1 MENKSNISFSG
12 MIPENYEAYL
22 GPMLFEPY
30 ALYISAMI
38 KKMQPQSLLEIA
50 CGTGRLT
57 QYLPA
62 VAPGAAIVA
71 SDVSAAMIE
80 YSKTKYPDL
89 RVQWQVADGMN
100 LPFENDRFD
109 CVAEQ
114 YGIMFCKDK
123 PLALRETY
131 RVLQSGGVFIFS
143 AWDKLQNNPV
153 MHLCDLALPEFFPVD
168 TPQFFKIPYS
178 YFDVAVIESDLRNA
192 GFENIKIENVKLK
205 GAAIKAADVARGISM
220 GTPLYNA
227 IMYRAPHLLDDIR
240 KKFEETIR
248 ENLGDE
254 FETSLS
260 AFIITAN
267 KK

>member
-12 MIPENYEAYL
+12 KIPENYEAYL
-22 GPMLFEPY
+22 GSMLFEPY
-30 ALYISAMI
+30 AMYISAMI
-38 KKMQPQSLLEIA
+38 KKLKPQSLLEIA

-57 QYLPA
+57 KYLPA
-62 VAPGAAIVA
+62 AAPDAAIVA

-89 RVQWQVADGMN
+89 RVQWQVADAMD

-109 CVAEQ
+109 CVVEQ

-131 RVLQSGGVFIFS
+131 RVLQSGGMFIFS

-153 MHLCDLALPEFFPVD
+153 MNLCDLALPELFPVD

-178 YFDVAVIESDLRNA
+178 YFDVTIIETDLKKA
-192 GFENIKIENVKLK
+192 GFADIKIENIKLK
-205 GAAIKAADVARGISM
+205 GAAIKAADAARGISM
-220 GTPLYNA
+220 GTPLYNV
-227 IMYRAPHLLDDIR
+227 IMDRAPQLFDDIR

-248 ENLGDE
+248 KNFGDE
-254 FETSLS
+254 FETPLS
-260 AFIITAN
+260 AFIVTA